1 VQKTKKLLI
10 LEFVALNEVIT
21 PLDLMNEF
29 GYARGTA
36 SGVLCW
42 LKRQG
47 LVINDRK
54 GEWVLTDR
62 GYDRL
67 DAYRRRSN

>member
-1 VQKTKKLLI
+1 M
-10 LEFVALNEVIT
+10 LEFIALNEVIT

-47 LVINDRK
+47 LVINDRR
-54 GEWVLTDR
+54 GE
-62 GYDRL
+62 
-67 DAYRRRSN
+67 